1 LSGPRVLL
9 ADDHA
14 FLLGAVTILLSRSY
28 EIVGAVSDGMSLVC
42 EALRLH
48 PDVIVTD
55 VTMPVLNGIDA
66 VRKLKE
72 SGCNAKIV
80 FLTIHREQEFV
91 KACLA
96 EGALGF
102 VHKTHMKPH
111 LIYAIREALRD
122 RTYISFPKTAAC

>member
-14 FLLGAVTILLSRSY
+14 FLLGAVTILLGRSH
-28 EIVGAVSDGMSLVC
+28 EIVGAVSDGMALVQ

-66 VRKLKE
+66 VHQIKE
-72 SGCNAKIV
+72 AGCTAKVV
-80 FLTIHREQEFV
+80 FLTIHREEEFV

-111 LIYAIREALRD
+111 LIYAIREALLD
-122 RTYISFPKTAAC
+122 RTYISLPKTAA